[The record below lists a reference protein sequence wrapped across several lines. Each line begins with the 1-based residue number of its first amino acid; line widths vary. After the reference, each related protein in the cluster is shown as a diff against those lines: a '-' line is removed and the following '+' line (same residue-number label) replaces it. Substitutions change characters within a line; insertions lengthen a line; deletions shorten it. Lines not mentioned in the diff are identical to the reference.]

1 MKSNVREVERP
12 QLFATVKLRFS
23 GLQFEE
29 TRGQQDTQVKKQ
41 GEPFTTW
48 RGKHAQND
56 HRDLFAYIFL
66 YHRVF
71 R

>member
-41 GEPFTTW
+41 GEPFTT
-48 RGKHAQND
+48 
-56 HRDLFAYIFL
+56 
-66 YHRVF
+66 
-71 R
+71 